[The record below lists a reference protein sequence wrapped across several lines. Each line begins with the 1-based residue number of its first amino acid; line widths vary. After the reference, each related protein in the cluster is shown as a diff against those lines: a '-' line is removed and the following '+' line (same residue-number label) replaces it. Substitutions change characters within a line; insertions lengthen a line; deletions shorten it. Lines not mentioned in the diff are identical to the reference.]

1 MSSDRRR
8 ARRIKPDRRDLNLR
22 AARPELSFF
31 CELSGDAIT
40 RLFADGRVAAWM
52 KELKATVTIGL
63 VDLGPERAAVV
74 RDLNARGVP
83 VAAWLLL
90 PQECGYW
97 CNSTNA
103 PQAAARYDAFRA
115 WTAAEGLRWTRVGL
129 DIEPNLQDV
138 QAVRHSPLALVYHAA
153 PRLFDEVDD
162 ARDAYQALIER
173 IQGDGWPV
181 DAYVFPFIHTER
193 EAGTSSL
200 QRVTGMLDLEVDR
213 EICMLYTSF
222 ARPHGP
228 ALLDLYG
235 PHFPALAVGVTG
247 GGVEEG
253 VDPPEPLSWEEFA
266 RDLRLARRHTR
277 DIHVFSLEGCV
288 ERGWMERLLAFDW
301 RPGVRISAES
311 ARHASTLV
319 RRIDLGLRLL
329 EYPYLAAAAVAA
341 ATAAAAAL
349 PAGFLAWALNRQSPA
364 TVPPESASTSSE
376 K

>member
-8 ARRIKPDRRDLNLR
+8 ARRHAPDRRDLPLR
-22 AARPELSFF
+22 ASRPELSFF
-31 CELSGDAIT
+31 CELPGDALA
-40 RLFADGRVAAWM
+40 RLFADGRVAAW
-52 KELKATVTIGL
+52 LKTLEATATIGL
-63 VDLGPERAAVV
+63 VDLSPERAAVV
-74 RDLNARGVP
+74 RDLNDRGVP

-103 PQAAARYDAFRA
+103 PQAAARYDELRA
-115 WTAAEGLRWTRVGL
+115 WTEAHGLRWTHVGL

-138 QAVRHSPLALVYHAA
+138 QAVRHSPLQLVALAA
-153 PRLFDEVDD
+153 PRLFDEIDD
-162 ARDAYQALIER
+162 ARAAYQALIGR
-173 IQGDGWPV
+173 IRGDGWPV

-200 QRVTGMLDLEVDR
+200 QRMTGMLDLEVDR
-213 EICMLYTSF
+213 EVCMVYTSF

-253 VDPPEPLSWEEFA
+253 VDPPPPLSWEEFA

-288 ERGWMERLLAFDW
+288 ERGWMDRLLGFDW
-301 RPGVRISAES
+301 RPGVRVPAES

-349 PAGFLAWALNRQSPA
+349 PAGFLAWALSRQSSDAAPA
-364 TVPPESASTSSE
+364 EPASTPSE
-376 K
+376 T